1 MSIPLIDDL
10 PVAFPCSSSYGAN
23 HFTCKTNKGSPG
35 GGYGPHKC
43 FQLVSCVR
51 LELVANHIMVNKVSQ
66 PYFLRGYHK
75 PSHVGS
81 SDCIT
86 NPNGILSPY
95 QGRPVGGVYSSYLQI
110 CSYQFYPP
118 RVKFS

>member
-1 MSIPLIDDL
+1 VEDMVLTN
-10 PVAFPCSSSYGAN
+10 AFSWS
-23 HFTCKTNKGSPG
+23 H
-35 GGYGPHKC
+35 
-43 FQLVSCVR
+43 VR